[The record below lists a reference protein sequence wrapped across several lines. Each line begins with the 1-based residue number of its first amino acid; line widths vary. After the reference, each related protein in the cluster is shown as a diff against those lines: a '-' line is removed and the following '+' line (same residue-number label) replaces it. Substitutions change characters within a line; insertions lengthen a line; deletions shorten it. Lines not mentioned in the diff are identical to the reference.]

1 MAKQG
6 GRGSP
11 GQNGAEQGQDSLQV
25 NGGGS
30 REPGGGSGGRGGA
43 GGGGAAPWVLLA
55 EISLPQEKAFHVI
68 QALFCP

>member
-1 MAKQG
+1 MTKQG

-30 REPGGGSGGRGGA
+30 REPGGGSGEGG
-43 GGGGAAPWVLLA
+43 LLG
-55 EISLPQEKAFHVI
+55 SPR
-68 QALFCP
+68 

>member
-1 MAKQG
+1 MTKQG

-11 GQNGAEQGQDSLQV
+11 GQNSAEQGQDSLQV

-30 REPGGGSGGRGGA
+30 REPGGGSGDGGL
-43 GGGGAAPWVLLA
+43 WVLLT
-55 EISLPQEKAFHVI
+55 EIYLPQEKAFHVI